1 MPPRRSLAPTASQI
15 ASTRIMP
22 SPQPGPQPLRASAA
36 AVTGHSTCTHLL
48 PTSHT
53 MRAWP
58 PPACIAT
65 GIAAATNLTGCP
77 ATSTSPPRRLR
88 RPASQLPALH
98 PTRLRVRLQRHPAAR
113 YRIENRQTL
122 PNPFRAVL
130 ASAAH
135 PHPPK
140 ASASQGR
147 HPYARWVRQT
157 LTTCALFGSIQGEGP
172 FLRDLRFHALR
183 HEANSRLFESGFGF
197 MDVSDSMRAGARSP
211 LACDRRRFADR
222 PPTAE
227 SSRRIRTRNA
237 DRPAHRGLKCCGL
250 RRYSGRSGCIGG
262 HWSIRSRDAVR
273 GNRRPPAYRPC
284 PCRALLPGHASP

>member
-113 YRIENRQTL
+113 SRIQNRQTL
-122 PNPFRAVL
+122 PNLFRAVL

-140 ASASQGR
+140 ASASQGH
-147 HPYARWVRQT
+147 HPHARWVRRT
-157 LTTCALFGSIQGEGP
+157 LTTEGRTGDQQDAYAVAAW
-172 FLRDLRFHALR
+172 LRDADADGRLSKALKPGLTDY
-183 HEANSRLFESGFGF
+183 EQA
-197 MDVSDSMRAGARSP
+197 MAGVEGWI
-211 LACDRRRFADR
+211 L
-222 PPTAE
+222 
-227 SSRRIRTRNA
+227 
-237 DRPAHRGLKCCGL
+237 GL
-250 RRYSGRSGCIGG
+250 
-262 HWSIRSRDAVR
+262 W
-273 GNRRPPAYRPC
+273 
-284 PCRALLPGHASP
+284 